1 MVPMH
6 NYRSIPAALRN
17 REPFN
22 GNSMSATLSPSGL
35 YEVWSYATVIAT
47 LDTTTGEKVINDRK
61 YSHTTA
67 RHQNLVRDNL

>member
-22 GNSMSATLSPSGL
+22 GNSMSARYDHTGD
-35 YEVWSYATVIAT
+35 YVVFSYATEIARVQPN
-47 LDTTTGEKVINDRK
+47 GAKVTNDRK
-61 YSHTTA
+61 YSHTTS